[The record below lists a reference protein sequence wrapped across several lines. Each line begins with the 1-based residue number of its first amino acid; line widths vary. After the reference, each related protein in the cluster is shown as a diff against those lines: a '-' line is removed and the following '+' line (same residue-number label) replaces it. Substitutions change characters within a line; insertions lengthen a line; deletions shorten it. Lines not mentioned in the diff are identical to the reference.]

1 MVLSKR
7 IIIVLISGILHISI
21 NAQNYHLIYETDV
34 FSISLK
40 QAAEGEDITPYSF
53 EKGQYHIL
61 TFKNKKAISFQ
72 KDTILSAFDSLWTN
86 SYDSHSYLIIDRK
99 KARHQ
104 WVMALC
110 NENVNKVYVR
120 SFEKNDWQK
129 TDPLSPPVIDEFTQM
144 IFDKI
149 AREKDT
155 IFEWKPPEIDFYKD
169 TQEINGYT
177 CKKAYLHSDKRPLT
191 IWYTEEIDFNWCFS
205 DYRNLIPGTIVLIE
219 FEGKPTFE
227 LLSIKEL
234 DTDNLPVRKEII
246 KKLRR
251 LK

>member
-1 MVLSKR
+1 MKAYSFLAFLFIVGLFSLS
-7 IIIVLISGILHISI
+7 VS
-21 NAQNYHLIYETDV
+21 AQNYHLVYETDV

-40 QAAEGEDITPYSF
+40 MAAEGKDTTPYSI

-61 TFKNKKAISFQ
+61 TFKDKKAFSFQ

-99 KARHQ
+99 KTRHQ
-104 WVMALC
+104 WVMALY
-110 NENVNKVYVR
+110 NKNVDKVYVR
-120 SFEKNDWQK
+120 SFDKSDWQK

-155 IFEWKPPEIDFYKD
+155 IFEWRLPEIDFYEDSK
-169 TQEINGYT
+169 EINGYT
-177 CKKAYLHSDKRPLT
+177 CKKAYLHSEKRPLT

-205 DYRNLIPGTIVLIE
+205 DYRYLIPGTVVLIE
-219 FEGKPTFE
+219 LEGKPTFE
-227 LLSIKEL
+227 LLSVKEL
-234 DTDNLPVRKEII
+234 DPDNLPVRKEII